1 MQALMQGGAGGGL
14 QFLLQQLNQL
24 AMQQLGL
31 NQATQELLQKLS
43 LQQQAEMA
51 RLAAQQELIR
61 KSLQE
66 LMKEAEISGNR
77 GKILGDLNKIAEEM
91 KEVVSDLE
99 SNNLTEETI
108 RKQDRILSRLLDAQR
123 SIHERDFEKRRE
135 SRPGQGIVRESPPEL
150 NLQEDRD
157 KIFQELLKAIRE
169 GYHKDYEVLI
179 KKYIELL
186 RSLQQ

>member
-1 MQALMQGGAGGGL
+1 GGGL

-31 NQATQELLQKLS
+31 NQATQELMQQLTLE
-43 LQQQAEMA
+43 QQAEMA

-77 GKILGDLNKIAEEM
+77 SRILGDLNKIAEEM

-108 RKQDRILSRLLDAQR
+108 RKQERILSRLLDAQR
-123 SIHERDFEKRRE
+123 SIHERDFEKQRE
-135 SRPGQGIVRESPPEL
+135 SRPGQNITRQSPAEL
-150 NLQEDRD
+150 NLQEEKE
-157 KIFQELLKAIRE
+157 KIFQELLKSIRE
-169 GYHKDYEVLI
+169 NYHRDYEALI
-179 KKYIELL
+179 KRYFELL
-186 RSLQQ
+186 RSFQQ

>member
-1 MQALMQGGAGGGL
+1 
-14 QFLLQQLNQL
+14 
-24 AMQQLGL
+24 
-31 NQATQELLQKLS
+31 
-43 LQQQAEMA
+43 
-51 RLAAQQELIR
+51 
-61 KSLQE
+61 
-66 LMKEAEISGNR
+66 
-77 GKILGDLNKIAEEM
+77 M

-135 SRPGQGIVRESPPEL
+135 SRPGQDIVRESPPEI

-169 GYHKDYEVLI
+169 GYHRDYEALI